1 MEREEVER
9 TKTAL
14 QARAQAKEEEASRR
28 RADRSETQRIKREAS
43 TLVKSQQAK
52 EVGFV
57 GLFGVVCVCVH
68 ICAYT
73 PTTPFLWRARTL
85 PLLIS
90 TSHFD
95 SNTHPYLTQREA
107 ERAEMRGEYERAMA
121 ARKKEEEA
129 RRAALAKQREEKRAA
144 ALEQQRAKKAAAEE
158 AKRKE
163 QEDIKFR
170 HEATK
175 RRLAEAERARMEKY
189 VRACV
194 CGCVCVCVYGGVLCE
209 PTHPLTDNPSPP
221 PTQHRVEKNRR
232 EVEAQRE
239 RRRLS
244 PSGPTLATSLA
255 AMKITSNSSSSPQVA
270 ASAASTLAAARAARR
285 TRGGAAA
292 VGAVSK
298 E

>member
-28 RADRSETQRIKREAS
+28 CADRSETQRIKREAS

-52 EVGFV
+52 EVGF
-57 GLFGVVCVCVH
+57 GFGFVLGCVCEH

-73 PTTPFLWRARTL
+73 PTILYMHIRRRSFP
-85 PLLIS
+85 PHILIFPP
-90 TSHFD
+90 SHPRINFI
-95 SNTHPYLTQREA
+95 QREA

-129 RRAALAKQREEKRAA
+129 RRATLAKQREEKRAA

-194 CGCVCVCVYGGVLCE
+194 VACVCLWGCVLR
-209 PTHPLTDNPSPP
+209 THPPINRQTPP
-221 PTQHRVEKNRR
+221 
-232 EVEAQRE
+232 
-239 RRRLS
+239 
-244 PSGPTLATSLA
+244 
-255 AMKITSNSSSSPQVA
+255 
-270 ASAASTLAAARAARR
+270 
-285 TRGGAAA
+285 
-292 VGAVSK
+292 
-298 E
+298 